1 VAYHGAVRAVAVA
14 AVGLL
19 LASAAPAQ
27 ALVVQFRTPS
37 ANIGCV
43 FSSEPVGRGPYLRCD
58 ILSGLK
64 PKPSRPRGCTLDLT
78 GFELNATGRA
88 RVVCA
93 GDTAVNRRAKVL
105 RYGSRWSKGGFT
117 CTSRRTGLRCKNRSG
132 HGLFLSRARSYPF

>member
-1 VAYHGAVRAVAVA
+1 MRAVVVA
-14 AVGLL
+14 ILALL
-19 LASAAPAQ
+19 LAPSAQ
-27 ALVVQFRTPS
+27 AFVVQFRTPS

-43 FSSEPVGRGPYLRCD
+43 FSSEPGARGPYLRCD

-88 RVVCA
+88 RVACA
-93 GDTAVNRRAKVL
+93 GDTAVDRRAKVL

-132 HGLFLSRARSYPF
+132 HGLFLSRARSYRF

>member
-1 VAYHGAVRAVAVA
+1 VRVVIAVLA
-14 AVGLL
+14 LL
-19 LASAAPAQ
+19 LAPSAQ
-27 ALVVQFRTPS
+27 AFVVQFRTPS

-43 FSSEPVGRGPYLRCD
+43 FSSEPGARGPYLRCD

-93 GDTAVNRRAKVL
+93 GDTTVNRRARVL

-117 CTSRRTGLRCKNRSG
+117 CTSRRTGLRCKNRSE
-132 HGLFLSRARSYPF
+132 HGFLLSRARSFRF